1 MAKVPTEHQ
10 EQVELVRWLRV
21 HGVLH
26 CHVPNGGRRGRREAI
41 RLKAAG
47 VEAGVPDL
55 LLFDPPPI
63 GGSCGVALELKR
75 RKGGRTS
82 PKQER
87 WLRELEARGW
97 VALVCHGAEEAI
109 QELERLGYG
118 RVDTESD

>member
-1 MAKVPTEHQ
+1 M
-10 EQVELVRWLRV
+10 
-21 HGVLH
+21 
-26 CHVPNGGRRGRREAI
+26 
-41 RLKAAG
+41 
-47 VEAGVPDL
+47 PDL